1 MRFNVILCDFPQFY
15 QNNKEK
21 LHKEACKRHQN
32 LSEED
37 KNKSNNIAVND
48 MRISLKM
55 KSKS

>member
-37 KNKSNNIAVND
+37 KNK
-48 MRISLKM
+48 KQ
-55 KSKS
+55 